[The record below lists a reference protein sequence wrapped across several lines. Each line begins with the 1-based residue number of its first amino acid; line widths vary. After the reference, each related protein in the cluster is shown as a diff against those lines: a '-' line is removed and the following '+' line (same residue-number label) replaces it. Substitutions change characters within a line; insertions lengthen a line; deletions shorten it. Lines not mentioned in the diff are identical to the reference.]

1 MAALFLLLFVLP
13 PVSPLSQSK
22 LSVHSGPYDGDA
34 TSQLVSSGKP
44 RIIKLLDSFGNVEKY
59 KSMDP
64 GIIVIG
70 RVYLPTQPQS
80 GDPKE
85 VGRGGQWFSFLPLP
99 PSLPLSLPPSLIPAF
114 LSFLSSLS
122 PLSLPPPQGGRVVV
136 GPGEQV
142 HPCQPVCGLLG
153 GLQ

>member
-1 MAALFLLLFVLP
+1 MHLSVPSLVVVFLLLFVLP
-13 PVSPLSQSK
+13 PASPLSQSK
-22 LSVHSGPYDGDA
+22 LSVHSGPSDGDA

-64 GIIVIG
+64 GVVVIG

-85 VGRGGQWFSFLPLP
+85 VGRGEEGEDDSRY
-99 PSLPLSLPPSLIPAF
+99 SH
-114 LSFLSSLS
+114 LS
-122 PLSLPPPQGGRVVV
+122 PFSPPPDGWVVV
-136 GPGEQV
+136 GAGEQV
-142 HPCQPVCGLLG
+142 RLGQPVRGLLG
-153 GLQ
+153 RLQ